1 LEKVQDFLKKN
12 ESNKIS
18 GHKALIIPPIPEEKL
33 KDQSTAI
40 ITGVAGSG
48 KSTILSRH
56 YEHVKKNNSN
66 VWVIKINL
74 INHSKYLS
82 ELKIPASG
90 SEEAS
95 TSTAIDIL
103 INFPGVTSQSEFA
116 RSLLKN
122 RLKHSGGVV
131 LMLDGFDEIN
141 FECQTNIIC
150 LMKALSNGKTK
161 MDRLIIT
168 TRPHW
173 TEKLQK
179 ALFQLPFSLEH
190 LGKEHQVSISLITGK
205 KR

>member
-1 LEKVQDFLKKN
+1 L
-12 ESNKIS
+12 
-18 GHKALIIPPIPEEKL
+18 A
-33 KDQSTAI
+33 
-40 ITGVAGSG
+40 
-48 KSTILSRH
+48 
-56 YEHVKKNNSN
+56 
-66 VWVIKINL
+66 
-74 INHSKYLS
+74 
-82 ELKIPASG
+82 ELKIPAGG

-95 TSTAIDIL
+95 TNTAIDIL

-190 LGKEHQVSISLITGK
+190 LGKEHQVNYLTNYCKKKTHDGNEEELIKKFANSLVEQVSEALKDKERTFIGIPLQCRILAECFTSQLEIFLSAGEDYVQLAGLGPN
-205 KR
+205 